1 MTVATLF
8 AQAPTAAIVGYLAA
22 VVIPYLSALVTKR
35 PGWWTGAL
43 TLLLSAVD
51 GVLSQWAAHGDGFD
65 WKAAFGAA
73 LVSWVIA
80 VISHQKILAGTPV
93 EERLHAVGN
102 GSHQPEHAREQ

>member
-1 MTVATLF
+1 VTVASLF
-8 AQAPTAAIVGYLAA
+8 AQAPTAAIVGYIAA
-22 VVIPYLSALVTKR
+22 VAIPYLSALLTKH

-43 TLLLSAVD
+43 TLLLSAAD

-65 WKAAFGAA
+65 WKAAVGAA

-93 EERLHAVGN
+93 EARLHSIGA
-102 GSHQPEHAREQ
+102 